1 MRKFVFLTGLF
12 FVLPVKAFFSLGLEC
27 PLEQPIMWI
36 DNKCY
41 ACEEARTLIVN
52 SSEEQRNSNFIVMNA
67 LNELENF
74 CKCPADKPVLGIDG
88 QCFTCDE
95 ARKQISGQKVGG
107 IQGFG
112 LFGIMSDIDE
122 LCAPKCSADK
132 PAVWTD
138 GKCYACSEIEQK
150 LQNMASP
157 SSGVAGLQL
166 IGVVMDIMNA
176 CPELQ
181 PEEMK
186 QKKNKDVS
194 FSKSTECTET
204 EPLLGLDGRCHTC
217 DEIEVFGMSADTI
230 GQCEKVCNGE
240 NGTSK
245 RYREGYYCMPKICPA
260 DKPLMNTKGICYSC
274 DELPK
279 DENIVTGCLFC
290 SNCSMSTAWFDMNG
304 MAGISCEKKSNDFF
318 YKEDK
323 DYEYRDLIQKMKIQ
337 CPADKPILT
346 NRGECVN
353 CFVARD
359 IQSLKGC
366 DLCSNRKI
374 EERGNTY
381 GAYLDCVWKEEE

>member
-1 MRKFVFLTGLF
+1 MKKIILFIALFL
-12 FVLPVKAFFSLGLEC
+12 SLSANAWDDC
-27 PLEQPIMWI
+27 PLDKPIKWI

-41 ACEEARTLIVN
+41 TCDIARDLVKN
-52 SSEEQRNSNFIVMNA
+52 SSGVPLDIM
-67 LNELENF
+67 NELEMF
-74 CKCPADKPVLGIDG
+74 CKCPADKPIFWLDG
-88 QCFTCDE
+88 QCVTCDE
-95 ARKQISGQKVGG
+95 ARENIFKQKGKFSEQKMM
-107 IQGFG
+107 G
-112 LFGIMSDIDE
+112 LQQLSYIGIMADIDKF
-122 LCAPKCSADK
+122 CAAPKCSADK
-132 PAVWTD
+132 PALWTD
-138 GKCYACSEIEQK
+138 GNCYTCSEIEQK
-150 LQNMASP
+150 VKKLPKQL
-157 SSGVAGLQL
+157 SGMEGLQVL
-166 IGVVMDIMNA
+166 DILMDASKA

-181 PEEMK
+181 PDEMK
-186 QKKNKDVS
+186 RKKENNVVVS
-194 FSKSTECTET
+194 DAESCPENA
-204 EPLLGLDGRCHTC
+204 PLLGLDGRCHTC
-217 DEIEVFGMSADTI
+217 DEIEVFGMSADKI
-230 GQCEKVCNGE
+230 GQCESVCNGE
-240 NGTSK
+240 NGTPK

-374 EERGNTY
+374 EERGNIY